1 MTTMAKRITKPQVVY
16 RAVEGPTDERKR
28 HAGGFFE
35 IGGEDRASQ
44 KYTMQDS
51 PLDRMRAKNTIDPV
65 EYSALRKYAHH
76 WYHGGLQ
83 SSVGSVDLNRVFA
96 ADPLSMS
103 GMAKSEGQAH
113 HRQQYRE
120 ARAMLGHR
128 PGIVVD
134 NVVCAELT
142 LEAAGYSIGWTNR
155 PQAVAAATEI
165 LRDAGYRL
173 SRLWGIG

>member
-1 MTTMAKRITKPQVVY
+1 MALKRKPQVVY
-16 RAVEGPTDERKR
+16 RNLDGPTLERQR
-28 HAGGFFE
+28 HAEGYFE
-35 IGGEDRASQ
+35 IVGEERSSQ

-51 PLDRMRAKNTIDPV
+51 PLDRMKARGAIDPV

-76 WYHGGLQ
+76 WYHGGLL
-83 SSVGSVDLNRVFA
+83 SSVGSVDLNRIFA

-113 HRQQYRE
+113 HRQQYRQ
-120 ARAMLGHR
+120 ARVILGHR

-134 NVVCAELT
+134 NVVCQELT
-142 LEAAGYSIGWTNR
+142 LEIGGYSIGWTNK
-155 PQAVAAATEI
+155 PQAIAAATEM

-173 SRLWGIG
+173 SRHWGMS